1 MRNNTY
7 YCVVGLSYKNA
18 DLSVRGRFSLNKS
31 KTDLLL
37 SRAKADGVEEL
48 MVISTC
54 NRTELMGRVENPEIL
69 INYLCT
75 FSGGDPKLFS
85 DKGYVL
91 TNKAALH
98 HVFRVGCGL
107 ESQIVGDF
115 EIIGQLKKSFQNS
128 KKHQMVNGFS
138 ERLVN
143 AVIQSSKRIKTETK
157 LSSGATSVS
166 FASVHYIL
174 NKVKEV
180 SNKNI
185 LLFGTG
191 KIGRNTCENLIKH
204 TQNDH
209 IVLVNRS
216 EESAQK
222 VAGKFNLVVK
232 NIKELKSEIAHAD
245 IMIVATGALD
255 VTVDNTL
262 VPKNKPL
269 LILDLSV
276 PSNVDPKLKDLDN
289 ITLVN
294 LDELS
299 QLTNNTLEQRKQFI
313 PQANDILRQVEAD
326 FLQWVDH
333 RKFAPML
340 KALKKKLLNG
350 QQKELGNPQ
359 EFSQVVYRLT
369 GKVASYLKENP
380 TKVDQTMAL
389 LQDVYQLDS
398 ELND

>member
-245 IMIVATGALD
+245 ILIVATGALD

-313 PQANDILRQVEAD
+313 PKANDILRQVEAD

>member
-54 NRTELMGRVENPEIL
+54 NRTELMGKVENPEIL

-232 NIKELKSEIAHAD
+232 KIKELKSEIAHAD

-313 PQANDILRQVEAD
+313 PQANNILRQVEAD

>member
-18 DLSVRGRFSLNKS
+18 DLSVRGSFSLNKS

-54 NRTELMGRVENPEIL
+54 NRTELMGKVENPEIL

-85 DKGYVL
+85 NKGYVL